1 MFYSILNISISRDIP
16 DPAELPRA
24 LMDEFLAVLD
34 AYGPCAADAAAAI
47 LYSRIDRLRTREKY
61 ERHFLLLGVVFTEM
75 AKIRKDCDDAFAHL
89 SVVERMGKFST
100 PKLAR
105 LLDVLRSYKPKTI
118 NSNKGRTEKESG
130 NHCRVEPKDDLEVDP
145 SKDEPEDD
153 PKDETK
159 DCEGGEASQAP
170 EREEEAAI

>member
-1 MFYSILNISISRDIP
+1 MLNFIKFQFQTSLNRDIP
-16 DPAELPRA
+16 DPIELPRV

-89 SVVERMGKFST
+89 GVSERMEKFST
-100 PKLAR
+100 PKLDR
-105 LLDVLRSYKPKTI
+105 LLDVLRSYRPKAH
-118 NSNKGRTEKESG
+118 NSNKGSTEKDPG
-130 NHCRVEPKDDLEVDP
+130 DEPKDDLEVDP
-145 SKDEPEDD
+145 PKDDKPEDD
-153 PKDETK
+153 PKDDAK
-159 DCEGGEASQAP
+159 DSEGREASQGP
-170 EREEEAAI
+170 ERCWLSV